1 MESLGERIIKFNR
14 HRHAPTL
21 LLKYK
26 AMAAN
31 EFSFFR
37 ATCHLFYEDLC
48 KHLILK
54 QGPSVW
60 VCGDLHLENFGS
72 YRAANGL
79 VYFDINDFDE
89 AALTHVSWE
98 LVRFLSSI
106 GMASD
111 LWRYSMTEA
120 NGLMELSL
128 QAYAKLLAGG
138 KAYAIQEEASPPLIV
153 EFFEMAEQ
161 EKEKKMVG
169 SRMDKRQEELKI
181 ISGKTLPL
189 EEKTKQMIMQTVNEF
204 LKVNY
209 GFLEV
214 RDVAFRIAGTGSL
227 GVKRYALLTYDSR
240 KDKWRLLDIKESCP
254 SSLAPY
260 LEVKQ
265 PYWNSDADRIL
276 MVQSMMQYALP
287 RFMTTLTIEG
297 APYVLKQ
304 LQPSSQKI
312 DHTLCHKKMKN
323 VETVM
328 TTMAEALASAQLR
341 SASRKGSASVEE
353 LMAFA
358 AEPAWQADLVKVAMD
373 YTTVMKNY
381 YVEYAALYKSG
392 KMG

>member
-353 LMAFA
+353 MMAFA